1 MSDFS
6 CKNAEDMY
14 YKVLADKIRY
24 YKEDAEG
31 VEAMCQ
37 IMEDLIADEK
47 RTIALQMLKD
57 GKLSKE
63 DIAKYL
69 GLTVEK
75 IEELAKSI

>member
-1 MSDFS
+1 M
-6 CKNAEDMY
+6 
-14 YKVLADKIRY
+14 L
-24 YKEDAEG
+24 G

-47 RTIALQMLKD
+47 KTIALRMLKD

-69 GLTVEK
+69 GLTVEQ
-75 IEELAKSI
+75 IEKF